1 MCCQGMRILVLFGLT
16 ALSFLANYFY
26 SNVQVVLWYALFINT
41 FTCTVFFVDGVRI
54 KKSKEPFP
62 TSNLLYFS
70 IVGGVFGGIVAT
82 LLAGVPRKQRWF
94 LGTLL
99 LICVIWIAILIY
111 MYRNYE
117 PFWTLFL

>member
-1 MCCQGMRILVLFGLT
+1 MRILVLFGLT

-26 SNVQVVLWYALFINT
+26 SSVQVVLWYALFINI
-41 FTCTVFFVDGVRI
+41 FTCTVFFIDGIRT
-54 KKSKEPFP
+54 KKAKEPFP

-70 IVGGVFGGIVAT
+70 IVGGIFGSIVAT
-82 LLAGVPRKQRWF
+82 LLTGFPRKQRWF
-94 LGTLL
+94 LGTLFL
-99 LICVIWIAILIY
+99 VCVIWVAILVY